1 MPGPRLTCEEREK
14 IQNGLDHGLTQDAIA
29 KVLGRSPSTISREV
43 RRGGGPRCS
52 RPGTRITGRPRRY
65 RADRAQRLAFERG
78 RRPKAHLLAGEL
90 AAVVTGLLE
99 ADWSPQLISL
109 MLPML
114 FPDDQAMRV
123 SHETIYLSLFIQT
136 RGELRNEL
144 TEHLR
149 SGRDRRRP
157 RTSTSSRRKGRITG
171 MTPISERPAEA
182 TDRAVP
188 GHWEGDLIL
197 GAVSQGAVIT
207 LVERHSRFVLLAPL
221 PDTHKAVE
229 VRELLTSMIATLP
242 TELKRSLT
250 WDQGNEMAQHA
261 QFTLDTG
268 LQVYFCN
275 PHSPWERGSNENTN
289 GLLRQYWP
297 KSSDLRHLTQ
307 THCDAVALRL
317 NTRPRPTLGLLTPA
331 QALDKALLATTD

>member
-1 MPGPRLTCEEREK
+1 M
-14 IQNGLDHGLTQDAIA
+14 
-29 KVLGRSPSTISREV
+29 
-43 RRGGGPRCS
+43 
-52 RPGTRITGRPRRY
+52 
-65 RADRAQRLAFERG
+65 
-78 RRPKAHLLAGEL
+78 
-90 AAVVTGLLE
+90 VTGLLE

-123 SHETIYLSLFIQT
+123 SYETIYLSLFIQT

-289 GLLRQYWP
+289 YSYASTGP
-297 KSSDLRHLTQ
+297 KAQTCATSPKPTATQSPSASTPDHALHSACLHPHKHSTKHYLQQPIETAALSPRLTRGKSPSAQ
-307 THCDAVALRL
+307 SRG
-317 NTRPRPTLGLLTPA
+317 TRRTTPA
-331 QALDKALLATTD
+331 SAAPASGKPSAGFSAAHLRASAMSLLSATISASEDGYASCSRRWWPSHTVSTSP

>member
-1 MPGPRLTCEEREK
+1 MPGARLTREEREK
-14 IQNGLDHGLTQDAIA
+14 IQNGLDQGLSQDAVA
-29 KVLGRSPSTISREV
+29 KVLGKSPSTISREV

-52 RPGTRITGRPRRY
+52 RPGTKVDGRPRRY
-65 RADRAQRLAFERG
+65 RADRAQRLAVERG
-78 RRPKAHLLAGEL
+78 RRPKAHLLAGAL
-90 AAVVTGLLE
+90 AAVVTGLLQ
-99 ADWSPQLISL
+99 ADWSPRLISL
-109 MLPML
+109 MLPRL

-123 SHETIYLSLFIQT
+123 SHETIYQSLFIQT

-149 SGRDRRRP
+149 SGRDQRRS

-182 TDRAVP
+182 ADRAVP

-197 GAVSQGAVIT
+197 GAVGKGAVIT

-221 PDTHKAVE
+221 PHTHKAVE

-289 GLLRQYWP
+289 GLLRHYWP
-297 KSSDLRHLTQ
+297 KGSDLRHLTQ
-307 THCDAVALRL
+307 THCDTIALRL

-331 QALDKALLATTD
+331 QTLDKALLATTT